1 MRPAVPSLATER
13 ETAGRIVFCRARF
26 VGRVLSES
34 APGCRCEAEIAVRF
48 LNFAKR
54 ASLGRGKVLDGTD
67 RQFPGRFS
75 AKGRNLFPTKRWGRG
90 GRGTEALRCRWWKNL
105 RLLGRR
111 DADGG
116 RIRDY
121 WTAATQM
128 VEESEIIGTPRCRW
142 WKNPGLLGRRDA
154 DGGRI

>member
-1 MRPAVPSLATER
+1 MLSLYEQKHDAFWCGPPSLPLQQRER
-13 ETAGRIVFCRARF
+13 RRAVLRF
-26 VGRVLSES
+26 EGRVLSES

-90 GRGTEALRCRWWKNL
+90 GRGTEALRCRWRKNPG
-105 RLLGRR
+105 LLGRR
-111 DADGG
+111 AADGG

-121 WTAATQM
+121 WTAALQM
-128 VEESEIIGTPRCRW
+128 VE
-142 WKNPGLLGRRDA
+142 
-154 DGGRI
+154 

>member
-34 APGCRCEAEIAVRF
+34 APGCRCEAEIAGRF

-90 GRGTEALRCRWWKNL
+90 GRGTEALRCRWRKNPG
-105 RLLGRR
+105 LLGRR

-121 WTAATQM
+121 WGAATQM
-128 VEESEIIGTPRCRW
+128 VEESGIIGTPRRRW
-142 WKNPGLLGRRDA
+142 WKNLRLLDRRA
-154 DGGRI
+154 TDGGII